1 MEDHACYVKNWLRVL
16 KQDKRAIFTAASPA
30 SKAHGYIV
38 SFAAREE
45 RVADNSLDLRLDLPG
60 RASGNEKARS
70 HRLFHFRC
78 HSHSMVAG
86 GLPEIS

>member
-1 MEDHACYVKNWLRVL
+1 MEDHACYVKHWLRVL

-30 SKAHGYIV
+30 SKAHGCIV

-45 RVADNSLDLRLDLPG
+45 RVADNSLDLPG
-60 RASGNEKARS
+60 RASGKEKTCSR
-70 HRLFHFRC
+70 RLFHFRC
-78 HSHSMVAG
+78 YSHSMVAG